1 MDSLQARADVGTTG
15 ARDAPPVPANRLRAG
30 YALGVGLPL
39 TVANVWWVILAE
51 KVGRGPYFTT
61 ISLFA
66 NAFFTLIVLLLLN
79 ALVRR
84 AAPRAAMSQAELLT
98 VYTMVTLGSALAG
111 HDSIPGL
118 IQMLGHPY
126 RFDNGANGFLGRFGA
141 YLPTPLMVSD
151 KDALTG
157 YYAGNANLYRPENYG
172 VWLKPVALW
181 TVFIGLLLWVMQCL
195 NVLVR
200 RGWQERERLPFPVM
214 EMPLQMTDPD
224 ARLWKSRL
232 FWIGFGLCVAVELV
246 NGLHYFYP
254 SIPSLNVQ
262 HTNVEG
268 QGIFA
273 TRPWNAVGFTCY
285 SFYPFVIGLGYLL
298 PLDLLFSCWAFYLYW
313 KAQLIV
319 SRQFALD
326 VTPDFPFVREQSF
339 GGYLA
344 ILVFLLWNGR
354 PYFAEVWKQILGEPS
369 EVDDKN
375 EAFSYRTAAIGA
387 LIGFAGLVG
396 CTVWAG
402 MSPGIAATAFA
413 IYFALSLA
421 VTRLRAELGP
431 PVHDLHFSGPDH
443 IMTRVAGTPAFKA
456 QDLTML
462 SFFYWF
468 NRAYRSHPQPGMIE
482 GQKAI
487 ADLRS
492 SQRTLFWCLVA
503 AGIVG
508 TLATFWAFLHCA
520 YAYGTQAKFGNGS
533 IFASEAYNRLN
544 SWLQS
549 PQPPNVFG
557 QLAIVGGFA
566 FSVLLMVLRIRV
578 PWWPLHPIGFAISS
592 SWSMNLVWMPLLFA
606 WIIKLFIL
614 RYGGVRLYRDA
625 LPFFLG
631 LILGQMVAGSLWH
644 LLGLYLDVTPYS
656 FWGG

>member
-1 MDSLQARADVGTTG
+1 
-15 ARDAPPVPANRLRAG
+15 
-30 YALGVGLPL
+30 
-39 TVANVWWVILAE
+39 
-51 KVGRGPYFTT
+51 
-61 ISLFA
+61 
-66 NAFFTLIVLLLLN
+66 
-79 ALVRR
+79 
-84 AAPRAAMSQAELLT
+84 
-98 VYTMVTLGSALAG
+98 
-111 HDSIPGL
+111 
-118 IQMLGHPY
+118 
-126 RFDNGANGFLGRFGA
+126 
-141 YLPTPLMVSD
+141 
-151 KDALTG
+151 
-157 YYAGNANLYRPENYG
+157 
-172 VWLKPVALW
+172 
-181 TVFIGLLLWVMQCL
+181 
-195 NVLVR
+195 
-200 RGWQERERLPFPVM
+200 
-214 EMPLQMTDPD
+214 
-224 ARLWKSRL
+224 
-232 FWIGFGLCVAVELV
+232 
-246 NGLHYFYP
+246 
-254 SIPSLNVQ
+254 
-262 HTNVEG
+262 
-268 QGIFA
+268 
-273 TRPWNAVGFTCY
+273 
-285 SFYPFVIGLGYLL
+285 
-298 PLDLLFSCWAFYLYW
+298 
-313 KAQLIV
+313 
-319 SRQFALD
+319 

-402 MSPGIAATAFA
+402 MSPGVAAAAFA

-443 IMTRVAGTPAFKA
+443 IMTRVAGTPAFKS

-468 NRAYRSHPQPGMIE
+468 NRAYRSHPEPGMIE
-482 GQKAI
+482 GSKAI
-487 ADLRS
+487 ADLRA

-533 IFASEAYNRLN
+533 LFANEMYNRLN

-549 PQPPNVFG
+549 PKPPNVYG
-557 QLAIVGGFA
+557 QVAIVAGFA
-566 FSVLLMVLRIRV
+566 FSVLLMVLRIRI

-592 SWSMNLVWMPLLFA
+592 SWSMNLVWMPLFFA
-606 WIIKLFIL
+606 WLIKLVIL

-644 LLGLYLDVTPYS
+644 LVGLYLGVTPYS